1 MDSRFALA
9 SVAESAEEALE
20 SAQTSESGI
29 IVLEHALAGTLT
41 GLDAAQRAGY
51 AKTNMFTAHPEHQAL
66 ADERPAIDAFLLKT
80 DSTRLLLLA
89 QRLTGL
95 APPCWEH
102 HVREFKHVVPGWP
115 SPLRRRWFWRTALPR
130 SGWPR
135 WSRSPRRQTCARRP

>member
-51 AKTNMFTAHPEHQAL
+51 AKTNMFTAHPEH
-66 ADERPAIDAFLLKT
+66 
-80 DSTRLLLLA
+80 
-89 QRLTGL
+89 
-95 APPCWEH
+95 
-102 HVREFKHVVPGWP
+102 P
-115 SPLRRRWFWRTALPR
+115 SPR
-130 SGWPR
+130 
-135 WSRSPRRQTCARRP
+135 